1 MALLVYVL
9 GGRGKMKKNL
19 CYEALADY
27 IHQNP
32 QGLIEFREQAIA
44 FRKDDIC
51 HIARII
57 TYVNLNKGKNHKFI
71 SLLTNDFDMHLET
84 IMAIYR

>member
-1 MALLVYVL
+1 
-9 GGRGKMKKNL
+9 MKKNL
-19 CYEALADY
+19 SYEALFDY

-32 QGLIEFREQAIA
+32 QGLIEFREQTIA
-44 FRKDDIC
+44 VRKDDIC

-57 TYVNLNKGKNHKFI
+57 TYIDLKKGKNPKLI

-84 IMAIYR
+84 IGAIYRCDGKLSRYSSR